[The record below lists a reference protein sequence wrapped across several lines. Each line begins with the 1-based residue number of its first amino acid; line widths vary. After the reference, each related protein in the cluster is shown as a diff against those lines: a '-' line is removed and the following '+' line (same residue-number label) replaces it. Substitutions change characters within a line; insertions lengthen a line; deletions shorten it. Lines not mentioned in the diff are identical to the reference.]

1 MHFIILNILLF
12 FFLVFNPPTTFA
24 QQGPYKLDEIVV
36 TASRIATPLVE
47 TQANITII
55 TKEDIEQMGATT
67 VIDIFKG
74 EPGVFTA
81 NLLNN
86 PKTAQVD
93 IRGFGETAPSN
104 VLFLIDGRRINGI
117 DMSGADLTQIPV
129 EMIERVEIYRGPA
142 TVLFGDNAVAG
153 VINIIMKKGEGKPK
167 AKASIVAGS
176 YGLFSPKLSILGR
189 QERFSYYGLAS
200 SYDTEGYRH
209 NNSIRTKDLFG
220 NFSFDALKTLTLN
233 LQTGFHKDTYGLP
246 GALSFDELKTGKYS
260 RKDSK
265 TPDDSADT
273 EDNFI
278 NLGADLKPFDD
289 FVFSLNGSYRI
300 RHNSAKYVS
309 SNWYTM
315 RTLKT
320 YGLLP
325 KITLKK
331 SIGSMNNTLVAGFD
345 YYKNPTR
352 ATDFSPG
359 LWGTDSVTKITRTDY
374 AFYINEELSPIRDII
389 ISAGYR
395 FQKSFWDIN
404 YVDNLGALP
413 FIDRTVND
421 KKEAFRVSVNYLIGK
436 RGNAFLTYAKGFRMP
451 VTDELFNVWA
461 IPPVNDALKTQVVK
475 EWDGGVR
482 YNITEWI
489 GSSFTFFY
497 SKTDDEIY
505 YNPYTFSNGN
515 YDKTKRQGVEAAIF
529 LDPLKDLRISI
540 QYSYVDARF
549 DGGEFD
555 NNKIPLVPKDKITF
569 KSSYKWKNLTS
580 NVTLSYLSKRYLIS
594 DQKNDLP
601 QLPGVTLI
609 DIDFKYALGNFEA
622 LFGIKNLTNKKYSEY
637 GVASYLFGQPP
648 LANYYPS
655 PERNF
660 YCGLSYNY

>member
-1 MHFIILNILLF
+1 MYFVILNILMF
-12 FFLVFNPPTTFA
+12 FFFAFNASISAA
-24 QQGPYKLDEIVV
+24 QQGPYKLDDIVV
-36 TASRIATPLVE
+36 TASRIATPLLE

-55 TKEDIEQMGATT
+55 TKEDIEQMGATN

-86 PKTAQVD
+86 PKTALVD

-104 VLFLIDGRRINGI
+104 VLFLIDGRRINSI
-117 DMSGADLTQIPV
+117 DMSGTDLTQIPV
-129 EMIERVEIYRGPA
+129 EMIERIEIYRGPA

-153 VINIIMKKGEGKPK
+153 VINIIMKKGEGKAK

-176 YGLFSPKLSILGR
+176 YGLFSPKLSVLGR
-189 QERFSYYGLAS
+189 QEKFSYYALAS
-200 SYDTEGYRH
+200 SYDTDGYRH
-209 NNSIRTKDLFG
+209 NNNIRTKDVFG
-220 NFSFDALKTLTLN
+220 NFSFDALKTLTLY

-246 GALSFDELKTGKYS
+246 GALSFNELTTGQYS

-265 TPDDSADT
+265 TPFDSADT

-278 NLGADLKPFDD
+278 NLGADIKPFDD

-320 YGLLP
+320 YGLIP
-325 KITLKK
+325 KITIKK
-331 SIGSMNNTLVAGFD
+331 PIGNINNTLVAGFD

-359 LWGTDSVTKITRTDY
+359 LWGTDSVTNITRTDY
-374 AFYINEELSPIRDII
+374 AFYINEEISPIKDII

-395 FQKSFWDIN
+395 VQKSFWDID
-404 YVDNLGALP
+404 YVDNLGVLP
-413 FIDRTVND
+413 LIDRTVND
-421 KKEAFRVSVNYLIGK
+421 RKEAFRVSVNYLIGK
-436 RGNAFLTYAKGFRMP
+436 KGNAFLTYAKGFRMP
-451 VTDELFNVWA
+451 ATDELFNVWA
-461 IPPVNDALKTQVVK
+461 IPPVNDALKTQIVR
-475 EWDGGVR
+475 EWDAGVR
-482 YNITEWI
+482 YNVTERI
-489 GSSFTFFY
+489 GSSLTIFY

-515 YDKTKRQGVEAAIF
+515 YDKTKRQGIEAAIF
-529 LDPLKDLRISI
+529 IDPVKDFRISI
-540 QYSYVDARF
+540 QYSYTDARF
-549 DGGEFD
+549 DGGAFD
-555 NNKIPLVPKDKITF
+555 DNKIPLVPRDKISF
-569 KSSYKWKNLTS
+569 KSSYTWKNLTS
-580 NVTLSYLSKRYLIS
+580 NITLSYLSKRYLIS

-609 DIDFKYALGNFEA
+609 DVDFKYTLGKFDA

-637 GVASYLFGQPP
+637 GVASYPFGQPP
-648 LANYYPS
+648 RANYYPS
-655 PERNF
+655 PERSF